1 MLIKRL
7 AARTSGLERVT
18 NALRQLY
25 GRVGDLYTFATELRG
40 QIDRHVNS
48 VAQIQRQ
55 IDEQSERVAQIQS
68 QVRQQS
74 TSVVEL
80 GRTLNIIRQEL
91 LLVYERPHPASSSNG
106 NAQPLDPPIL
116 RDFVEASRINEVYP
130 TDLFPELEKVSIAVG
145 AINEE
150 SSHTNQV
157 DLLYVAAMAKAREAV
172 NIFEIGTYQGRTTYH
187 LAMASPNARV
197 TTLNLPPEKDPS
209 VAAFL
214 GIMYKG
220 SDKEKQITQLYA
232 DSREFDPTPYTGQM
246 DYIFVDGDHSY
257 ELVKNDTEKALVML
271 KRGGMVVWHDYAAKS
286 PGVVRYIKEFS
297 QSRSVFRLKH
307 TCLIVY
313 IDGVDAMAFQPP
325 ARRPSWVS

>member
-1 MLIKRL
+1 MGTLIKKMS
-7 AARTSGLERVT
+7 ARTFSLERVT

-25 GRVGDLYTFATELRG
+25 GRPGELYTFVKDMRG
-40 QIDRHVNS
+40 QIGRAVDSVND
-48 VAQIQRQ
+48 IQRQ
-55 IDEQSERVAQIQS
+55 VAQIQS
-68 QVRQQS
+68 EVRQHS
-74 TSVVEL
+74 KSLVEL
-80 GRTLNIIRQEL
+80 GRTLNIIREEL
-91 LLVYERPHPASSSNG
+91 LLVYERPHAASPETLTMPSV
-106 NAQPLDPPIL
+106 DPPIL
-116 RDFVEASRINEVYP
+116 RDFVEGSRIKEVYP
-130 TDLFPELEKVSIAVG
+130 TDLFPQLEAVSIPVG

-150 SSHTNQV
+150 SGHSNQV
-157 DLLYVAAMAKAREAV
+157 DLLYVAAMAKARGAV

-187 LAMASPNARV
+187 LAAASPNARV

-214 GIMYKG
+214 GIVYKG
-220 SDKEKQITQLYA
+220 TDKENQITQLFA
-232 DSREFDPTPYTGQM
+232 DSQEFDPNPYTGQM

-271 KRGGMVVWHDYAAKS
+271 KPGGMIVWHDYAAKS

-313 IDGVDAMAFQPP
+313 IDGVDAMAFQPS